1 MSAEASPEQEG
12 FSVEIVH
19 MDGNAVLR
27 LHGDLE
33 LATVLRLRVAVA
45 AVHARGIRE
54 LVLDLSAL
62 DFIDA
67 RGLRELV
74 VARQRQQEIGG
85 DVILHSPRP
94 QTLRVLEDK
103 GLERRVRWF
112 ESMGF
117 RQPDPETTHCAHIGQ
132 LVESLTQP

>member
-54 LVLDLSAL
+54 LGGVTYLSAPK
-62 DFIDA
+62 A
-67 RGLRELV
+67 
-74 VARQRQQEIGG
+74 EIASVTRSSSGTG
-85 DVILHSPRP
+85 VGVPA
-94 QTLRVLEDK
+94 T
-103 GLERRVRWF
+103 
-112 ESMGF
+112 
-117 RQPDPETTHCAHIGQ
+117 
-132 LVESLTQP
+132 